1 MSVETLCQQGAGAC
15 RTYFAEL
22 GDDFTELTAAGR
34 GDMVMKALTV
44 RAITAAAEAV
54 GIVDI
59 EGATAF
65 AEGYVEQ
72 ANAEIE
78 VLHGRLLN
86 TPTLNPCRT
95 L

>member
-1 MSVETLCQQGAGAC
+1 MSAETLRQQSAGAC
-15 RTYFAEL
+15 RAYFAEL

-54 GIVDI
+54 GIHD
-59 EGATAF
+59 AANMQTF
-65 AEGYVEQ
+65 AARFLEQ

-78 VLHGRLLN
+78 CLRGKR
-86 TPTLNPCRT
+86 PTAMS
-95 L
+95 